1 MMSEHPLASRASRRM
16 KNKNG
21 DDERSKRSKDLAAGS
36 FYARRTL
43 LCGAALGENPD
54 SHYRC
59 RLHQGHDG
67 DHLFQL
73 DFGTP
78 T

>member
-1 MMSEHPLASRASRRM
+1 M
-16 KNKNG
+16 NDKNG
-21 DDERSKRSKDLAAGS
+21 DDERSKRSNDWQQ
-36 FYARRTL
+36 ARSLPNATPQ
-43 LCGAALGENPD
+43 CGAALGENPD

-73 DFGTP
+73 DFTKP
-78 T
+78 PA